1 MKGPRGE
8 NGESKMKRIIRKE
21 RDKKKER
28 KKDQMN
34 GNKKIIRNV

>member
-21 RDKKKER
+21 RDRKKK
-28 KKDQMN
+28 KKRSDEW
-34 GNKKIIRNV
+34 